1 MKAFIKG
8 LILKRFFLFLV
19 LSFKILNANDLEF
32 DTLKSDFTQR
42 ITNQNKSIT
51 YSGHFIID
59 SKFGAFWQYE
69 NPNLKFVYFS
79 KTNIIIIEP
88 DLEQAVIT
96 QISDAPDLLTLLSG
110 AKQIN
115 KSTFEANF
123 DDVKYRIFT
132 QNALPAQISYTDK
145 LGNDVKITL
154 KNTHKNEAINKEL
167 LEPKIPQ
174 NYDIITN

>member
-32 DTLKSDFTQR
+32 DTLKSDFTQI

-69 NPNLKFVYFS
+69 NPNLKFVYFFLLR
-79 KTNIIIIEP
+79 
-88 DLEQAVIT
+88 LEILIHQ
-96 QISDAPDLLTLLSG
+96 
-110 AKQIN
+110 
-115 KSTFEANF
+115 NF
-123 DDVKYRIFT
+123 LF
-132 QNALPAQISYTDK
+132 
-145 LGNDVKITL
+145 
-154 KNTHKNEAINKEL
+154 
-167 LEPKIPQ
+167 
-174 NYDIITN
+174 